1 MPCSGRCGESRC
13 PEFCLCTEVSC
24 GFNFALDAACLNF
37 HSLLLIISLEFFLIS
52 SHSINSVQ
60 VFLCFANSVA
70 STRFMLQDEFNIQT
84 TKCDNCIIVL
94 LFFSHKHTD
103 TSYLCI
109 FVSIIDSLYFFYT
122 PHLDTLAS
130 FCRDLCSASSK
141 WHAYSL

>member
-24 GFNFALDAACLNF
+24 GFNFAIDASSLNF
-37 HSLLLIISLEFFLIS
+37 HSLLLIILLEFFLIS

-94 LFFSHKHTD
+94 LFVSHKHTD